1 MSAEHAPAVDLVI
14 RSAALLDAEKTVD
27 IANYTFSV
35 KAIEDAATKGCCTVD
50 AIGKALGA
58 GTNCGSC
65 VPELR
70 RLIVAKTSAAEREHE
85 HA

>member
-1 MSAEHAPAVDLVI
+1 VGQ
-14 RSAALLDAEKTVD
+14 R
-27 IANYTFSV
+27 
-35 KAIEDAATKGCCTVD
+35 AIENAAAKGCCTVD

-70 RLIVAKTSAAEREHE
+70 RLITAKTSVPEREHE
-85 HA
+85 PA